1 MDFQLNDAL
10 VAVAILN
17 VCLSL
22 LKQFSVIVQCGSRKS
37 ATRKTKQITFSFGFL
52 PDWFTTL
59 HLRPIE
65 IEHTN

>member
-1 MDFQLNDAL
+1 MSFQLNDAL

-22 LKQFSVIVQCGSRKS
+22 LKQFSVIVQCGSRKA
-37 ATRKTKQITFSFGFL
+37 ATRKTRQTTFSFGFV

-59 HLRPIE
+59 HL
-65 IEHTN
+65 